1 MLILIINIFLVYLL
15 YFNSSLIDES
25 VYRYSI
31 AEYYMKNLF
40 KDSFINYFFDS
51 DSFINF
57 YILKKFDKKINKHS
71 YNLEKNCSDLYNK
84 YRDLDDE

>member
-40 KDSFINYFFDS
+40 INYFFD
-51 DSFINF
+51 
-57 YILKKFDKKINKHS
+57 KKVNKHS

>member
-15 YFNSSLIDES
+15 YFDSSLIDES

-40 KDSFINYFFDS
+40 
-51 DSFINF
+51 
-57 YILKKFDKKINKHS
+57 NKHS